1 MTGLARVGINAK
13 KMKERSRSA
22 LGEYN
27 PVGAGESKVIRVR
40 SGPKR
45 RGEVRWHFRGE
56 ELR

>member
-1 MTGLARVGINAK
+1 MTELATMGINAK
-13 KMKERSRSA
+13 KMEERSHSA

-27 PVGAGESKVIRVR
+27 PAGAGESKVIRVW

-45 RGEVRWHFRGE
+45 RGEVMWHFRGE